1 MLQLRAPMSTHRA
14 MFHQV
19 RPLVVSLAG
28 VVLAAC
34 ALTPSQPDLLAS
46 SPSLPSSTASSA
58 PSIGTTSPAATGA
71 PSATAAPP
79 TSTAAPTSTTS
90 NGDWQTVA
98 QAMET
103 RSLRLAVGSNTVT
116 ASVIRFDPQAYR
128 VRVKYDQFN
137 AGFLDQWNTVLQPL
151 ALING
156 GFFDENDR
164 ATGLVIFDGITRG
177 ETYQGFGGMVVI
189 NADGEFEL
197 RSLRQQPY
205 DPDETLQQA
214 MQSAPMLIQPGG
226 EVSQLDA
233 DTARSRRSVI
243 AQDRQGRVL
252 LIAIDV
258 PLLTLPELAQALA
271 QSDLDLDAALALDG
285 GRSTGL
291 FLNTE
296 PQRIAINSFD
306 QVPLVLTV
314 EPRAD

>member
-1 MLQLRAPMSTHRA
+1 
-14 MFHQV
+14 
-19 RPLVVSLAG
+19 
-28 VVLAAC
+28 
-34 ALTPSQPDLLAS
+34 
-46 SPSLPSSTASSA
+46 
-58 PSIGTTSPAATGA
+58 
-71 PSATAAPP
+71 
-79 TSTAAPTSTTS
+79 
-90 NGDWQTVA
+90 
-98 QAMET
+98 MET
-103 RSLRLAVGSNTVT
+103 RSLRLAAGNSSAT
-116 ASVIRFDPQAYR
+116 ASIIRFDPQAYR
-128 VRVKYDQFN
+128 VRVKYDPFN
-137 AGFLDQWNTVLQPL
+137 AGFLDQWNTALQPL

-205 DPDETLQQA
+205 DPDEPLQQA

-233 DTARSRRSVI
+233 DTDRSRRSVI

-252 LIAIDV
+252 LIALDV

-314 EPRAD
+314 ERRAD

>member
-1 MLQLRAPMSTHRA
+1 
-14 MFHQV
+14 MFRRV
-19 RPLVVSLAG
+19 RPLVVVLLAG
-28 VVLAAC
+28 VLLAAC

-46 SPSLPSSTASSA
+46 PSLSATTASSA
-58 PSIGTTSPAATGA
+58 PSIAATPPMAAGA
-71 PSATAAPP
+71 PSGTAAS
-79 TSTAAPTSTTS
+79 STAAPTGTTS
-90 NGDWQTVA
+90 TGDWQTVA

-103 RSLRLAVGSNTVT
+103 RSLRLAVGSSSVT

-128 VRVKYDQFN
+128 VRVRYDQFN
-137 AGFLDQWNTVLQPL
+137 AGFLDQWNTALQPL

-164 ATGLVIFDGITRG
+164 ATGLVIFDGVARG

-205 DPDETLQQA
+205 DPDELLQQA

-233 DTARSRRSVI
+233 DTDRSRRSVI
-243 AQDRQGRVL
+243 AQDRQGRVI

-271 QSDLDLDAALALDG
+271 QSNLELDAALALDG

-296 PQRIAINSFD
+296 QQRIAINSFD
-306 QVPLVLTV
+306 QVPLILTV
-314 EPRAD
+314 DRHAD